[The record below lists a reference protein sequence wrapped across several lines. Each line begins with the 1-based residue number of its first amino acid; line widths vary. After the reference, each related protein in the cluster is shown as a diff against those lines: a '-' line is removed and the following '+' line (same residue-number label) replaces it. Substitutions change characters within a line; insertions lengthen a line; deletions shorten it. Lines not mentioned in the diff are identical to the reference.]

1 MVFVNLACAV
11 QNYDWGIKGRSEGSA
26 RGALNTGVPSDAAKR
41 DAELWLGTH
50 PSGPSVVKA
59 TGEGLR
65 EMIARD
71 AKAHLGDV
79 AHARFGDDL
88 PFLTKVLSVA
98 KALSIQAH
106 PDKTLAQ
113 RLHADRPHV
122 YKDANHKPEMTLAV
136 TEFEAL
142 CAFVAPEVLSANL
155 RRVPELRAV
164 VGERAAVAL
173 DAALAAAEGVVSPDG
188 VKKALRDVFTAL
200 MSADAEQTVTPN
212 VRALVKRL
220 DGESG
225 GSASDSAS
233 DRLAVRLDS
242 QYPSDVG
249 VLCAYVLNYVR
260 LAPGECI
267 YLAANEPH
275 AYLSG
280 ECVECMATSDNVVR
294 AGLTPK
300 LRDVDV
306 LCGMLTYQAGDPV
319 ILKGEAA
326 DARTK
331 TYAPPFDEFMLERIE
346 LPAGETYELRKTQGP
361 CVILAVEGE
370 AKAGEVDL
378 ARGAVAYAS
387 AGEPVV
393 VDAGAQGCA
402 LYRAMIND
410 RVFQ

>member
-1 MVFVNLACAV
+1 MS
-11 QNYDWGIKGRSEGSA
+11 Q
-26 RGALNTGVPSDAAKR
+26 AL
-41 DAELWLGTH
+41 
-50 PSGPSVVKA
+50 
-59 TGEGLR
+59 
-65 EMIARD
+65 
-71 AKAHLGDV
+71 
-79 AHARFGDDL
+79 
-88 PFLTKVLSVA
+88 
-98 KALSIQAH
+98 
-106 PDKTLAQ
+106 
-113 RLHADRPHV
+113 
-122 YKDANHKPEMTLAV
+122 
-136 TEFEAL
+136 
-142 CAFVAPEVLSANL
+142 
-155 RRVPELRAV
+155 
-164 VGERAAVAL
+164 
-173 DAALAAAEGVVSPDG
+173 
-188 VKKALRDVFTAL
+188 
-200 MSADAEQTVTPN
+200 
-212 VRALVKRL
+212 
-220 DGESG
+220 
-225 GSASDSAS
+225 
-233 DRLAVRLDS
+233 
-242 QYPSDVG
+242 
-249 VLCAYVLNYVR
+249 
-260 LAPGECI
+260 

-275 AYLSG
+275 AYISG
-280 ECVECMATSDNVVR
+280 DCVECMATSDNVVR